1 MHAAVTVTVFGGR
14 QRAINGAAKIW
25 KKLAMNGIAVS
36 NPIAG
41 LGKTKALVTS
51 AVMKTLT
58 GSDIVTMGMATMP
71 SAVHRRKLRARSC
84 FF

>member
-1 MHAAVTVTVFGGR
+1 MTVLGGR

-36 NPIAG
+36 SPIAG
-41 LGKTKALVTS
+41 LGRTKALVTS
-51 AVMKTLT
+51 AVMKTFT
-58 GSDIVTMGMATMP
+58 GSDIVTIGMATMP
-71 SAVHRRKLRARSC
+71 SAVHRRKLRARSS